1 MEDGWRMEDG
11 WTDKEG
17 AILSG
22 CGADTYLQCLVFVWL
37 VDRDGESDSCTS
49 SLCLC
54 LCLFCMP
61 PPLASIAIDQT
72 SAIPPALS
80 QSTFRRVDM

>member
-1 MEDGWRMEDG
+1 MMDGGWRMDG
-11 WTDKEG
+11 ERSSP
-17 AILSG
+17 AVV
-22 CGADTYLQCLVFVWL
+22 DTYLQCLVFVWL